1 MPKTCKQFCKAYEK
15 KYFIFQKKLLASLSK
30 EMTPENK
37 KKFNAAMKK
46 SIDKHNKQI
55 IKRIADDCKKQF
67 CNKTCK
73 NTILEAGRNK
83 YPPLSKDIKSNKELE
98 ALITKMQKDTKRRLF
113 GDKDNV
119 LKDGFYEKLSSVKVN
134 KLKKNGA
141 TSACVE
147 MLFKDFI

>member
-1 MPKTCKQFCKAYEK
+1 MPKTCKQFCEAYK
-15 KYFIFQKKLLASLSK
+15 KKSLKLMKLLDAMDEK
-30 EMTPENK
+30 TMKTMTPVDK
-37 KKFNAAMKK
+37 KKFKARQTKRKK
-46 SIDKHNKQI
+46 TALKQI
-55 IKRIADDCKKQF
+55 ARDCKKQF

-83 YPPLSKDIKSNKELE
+83 YPPLSKDIKSDKELE

-134 KLKKNGA
+134 QLKKDGA
-141 TSACVE
+141 ESACVE
-147 MLFKDFI
+147 ALLVY